1 MQISHSLELLE
12 RGAAGGPE
20 RREGFEMLDGRRS
33 AAGERERE
41 GERERGGD
49 TIFEISTRGDCGGK
63 QIVRSKCFPEKKTPK
78 T

>member
-33 AAGERERE
+33 AAGERERGRE
-41 GERERGGD
+41 GERER
-49 TIFEISTRGDCGGK
+49 RGKG
-63 QIVRSKCFPEKKTPK
+63 F
-78 T
+78 